1 MRLTGGCY
9 MLVTDYYLCLATKSV
24 AYYQVK
30 CCLLLLG
37 YDAKLYLSVA
47 IYVGSSLL
55 FT

>member
-1 MRLTGGCY
+1 MRLTVGYY
-9 MLVTDYYLCLATKSV
+9 MLATDYYLCLTAKSV

-30 CCLLLLG
+30 CCPVLLG
-37 YDAKLYLSVA
+37 YDAKFDLSVV